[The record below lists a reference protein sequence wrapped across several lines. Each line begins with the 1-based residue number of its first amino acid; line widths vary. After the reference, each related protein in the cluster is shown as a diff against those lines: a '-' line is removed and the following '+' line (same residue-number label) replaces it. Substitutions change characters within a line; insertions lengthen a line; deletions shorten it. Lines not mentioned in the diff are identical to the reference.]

1 MGVVAATGQGER
13 FAVRSVR
20 GIDDGGSPETV
31 SLWIEWQPGGVWA
44 VGRAVNAAH
53 RENPA
58 IPRSDDW
65 IFTGYEMADALEAAN
80 DALEAD
86 LAVSSPPEV
95 PRPFAADELRGR
107 LERWFFDR

>member
-1 MGVVAATGQGER
+1 MATTGQGQR
-13 FAVRSVR
+13 FAVRNVR
-20 GIDDGGSPETV
+20 GIDDAGVAETV

-44 VGRAVNAAH
+44 VGRAVNAEH

-58 IPRSDDW
+58 MPRTDDW

-80 DALEAD
+80 EALEAD
-86 LAVSSPPEV
+86 LAVSSGPSDV
-95 PRPFAADELRGR
+95 LPFAEDELRRR

>member
-1 MGVVAATGQGER
+1 VAATGQGQR
-13 FAVRSVR
+13 FAVRSVS
-20 GIDDGGSPETV
+20 GIDDAGGTETV

-44 VGRAVNAAH
+44 VGRAVNAEH

-58 IPRSDDW
+58 MPRADDW

-86 LAVSSPPEV
+86 LSVSSAPGDV
-95 PRPFAADELRGR
+95 PPFAEDELRHR